1 MYSNLTFITV
11 IKFKP
16 EFQDLTRQVY
26 KLFREPVEQ
35 PLWVLALQKKKSY
48 SFKNQTG

>member
-35 PLWVLALQKKKSY
+35 PPWGFSIAEKKSY